1 MTSLRLVATRHAA
14 ICVAFGLA
22 AFSLAAFSL
31 ANPASAQQWA
41 PTQPIRVIIPYA
53 PGGTSDIIARTMSD
67 HVSARLGQPLTI
79 ENRGG
84 GATQIGTSAVAK
96 APADGH
102 TLLLVANTFMINPS
116 LFKTLPYDSLKDL
129 TPITYAGVTPH
140 TIVVTND
147 LPAKNLKELL
157 DLARAKP
164 GSISYG
170 SVGIGTSFHLGTEE
184 LKKLSG
190 TDMVHIPYKGMGQVL
205 MDVIPGN
212 IQMAFANTPNAAP
225 LVNEGKLRAIAVAHP
240 KRVAQLPDV
249 PTVAEQ
255 GFPGFESN
263 SGFIYFAPGGTPAV
277 MLDRLN
283 AVFVEVLNLPEVKAA
298 LTKQGVEVMATSR
311 ADTLDFIKKE
321 MKRYAEV
328 VAFSGAKA
336 E

>member
-1 MTSLRLVATRHAA
+1 MMPTSLSRRAA
-14 ICVAFGLA
+14 LSAALA
-22 AFSLAAFSL
+22 AASLAFAAPAF
-31 ANPASAQQWA
+31 AQEWK

-53 PGGTSDIIARTMSD
+53 AGGTSDIIARTMSD
-67 HVSARLGQPLTI
+67 HISARLGQPLTI

-84 GATQIGTSAVAK
+84 GATQIGTGAVAK
-96 APADGH
+96 AAPDGH
-102 TLLLVANTFMINPS
+102 TILLVANTFMINPS
-116 LFKTLPYDSLKDL
+116 LFKSLPYDSLKDL

-140 TIVVTND
+140 TIVVNND
-147 LPAKNLKELL
+147 VPAKTLKELL
-157 DLARAKP
+157 DLAKAKP
-164 GSISYG
+164 GQINYG

-190 TDMVHIPYKGMGQVL
+190 TNMVHVPYKGMGQVL
-205 MDVIPGN
+205 TDAISGN

-225 LVNEGKLRAIAVAHP
+225 LVQAGKLRAIAVAHP

-249 PTVAEQ
+249 PTVGEQ

-263 SGFIYFAPGGTPAV
+263 SGFLYFAPGGTPPAI
-277 MLDRLN
+277 LDRLN
-283 AVFVEVLNLPEVKAA
+283 AVFVEVLNLPQVKET

-311 ADTLDFIKKE
+311 ADTLDFIKRE

>member
-1 MTSLRLVATRHAA
+1 MKNLALKFAA
-14 ICVAFGLA
+14 LA
-22 AFSLAAFSL
+22 AALTVAAPALA
-31 ANPASAQQWA
+31 QWK

-53 PGGTSDIIARTMSD
+53 AGGTSDIIARTMSE
-67 HVSARLGQPLTI
+67 HVSQRLGQPFTI

-84 GATQIGTSAVAK
+84 GATQIGTGAVAK
-96 APADGH
+96 ADPDGH

-116 LFKTLPYDSLKDL
+116 LFKTLPYDSMKDL

-157 DLARAKP
+157 DLAKAKP
-164 GSISYG
+164 GSINYG

-190 TDMVHIPYKGMGQVL
+190 TNMVHVPYKGMGQVL
-205 MDVIPGN
+205 ADLIPGT
-212 IQMAFANTPNAAP
+212 IQLAFANTPNAAP
-225 LVNEGKLRAIAVAHP
+225 LVIDGKLRAIAVAHP
-240 KRVAQLPDV
+240 NRVAQLPDV

-263 SGFIYFAPGGTPAV
+263 SGFIYFAPGGTPPAI
-277 MLDRLN
+277 LDRLN
-283 AVFVEVLNLPEVKAA
+283 AVFVEVLNLPAVKEA
-298 LTKQGVEVMATSR
+298 LTKQGVEVKATTR
-311 ADTLDFIKKE
+311 AETLDFITRE

>member
-1 MTSLRLVATRHAA
+1 MTSLSLTRSAA
-14 ICVAFGLA
+14 ALAAALA
-22 AFSLAAFSL
+22 AFACAA
-31 ANPASAQQWA
+31 PASAQWK

-53 PGGTSDIIARTMSD
+53 AGGTSDIIARTMSEP
-67 HVSARLGQPLTI
+67 VSQRLGQPFTI

-84 GATQIGTSAVAK
+84 GATQIGTGAVAK
-96 APADGH
+96 ADPDGH
-102 TLLLVANTFMINPS
+102 TILLVANTFMINPS

-140 TIVVTND
+140 TVVVTND

-157 DLARAKP
+157 DLAKAKP
-164 GSISYG
+164 GTINYG
-170 SVGIGTSFHLGTEE
+170 SVGNGTSFHLGTEE

-190 TDMVHIPYKGMGQVL
+190 TNMVHVPYKGMGQVL
-205 MDVIPGN
+205 TDLIPGT

-225 LVNEGKLRAIAVAHP
+225 LVKEGKLRAIAVAHP
-240 KRVAQLPDV
+240 QRVAQLPDV

-263 SGFIYFAPGGTPAV
+263 SGFIYFAPGATPPAV
-277 MLDRLN
+277 LDRLN

-298 LTKQGVEVMATSR
+298 LTKQGVEVKATSR
-311 ADTLDFIKKE
+311 AETLDFVKKE
-321 MKRYAEV
+321 MARYADV
-328 VAFSGAKA
+328 VAFSGAKV

>member
-1 MTSLRLVATRHAA
+1 MMTTLLSRRAA
-14 ICVAFGLA
+14 LTTALA
-22 AFSLAAFSL
+22 AASLVIAA
-31 ANPASAQQWA
+31 PAFAQAWK
-41 PTQPIRVIIPYA
+41 PTQPIKVIIPYA
-53 PGGTSDIIARTMSD
+53 PGGTSDIIARSMSD
-67 HVSARLGQPLTI
+67 QVSARLGQPLTI

-96 APADGH
+96 AAPDGH
-102 TLLLVANTFMINPS
+102 TILLVGNTVSINPS
-116 LFKTLPYDSLKDL
+116 LFKSLPYDTLKDL
-129 TPITYAGVTPH
+129 APITYAGVTPH
-140 TIVVTND
+140 TIVVNND
-147 LPAKNLKELL
+147 VPARNLKELL
-157 DLARAKP
+157 DLAKAKP
-164 GSISYG
+164 GQINYG

-190 TDMVHIPYKGMGQVL
+190 TNMVHVPYKGMGQVL
-205 MDVIPGN
+205 TDAISGN

-225 LVNEGKLRAIAVAHP
+225 LVQAGKLRAIAVAHP

-249 PTVAEQ
+249 PTVGEQ

-263 SGFIYFAPGGTPAV
+263 SGFIYFAPGGTPEPV
-277 MLDRLN
+277 LDRLN
-283 AVFVEVLNLPEVKAA
+283 AVFVEVLNLPEVKEA

-311 ADTLDFIKKE
+311 ADTLDFIKRE

>member
-1 MTSLRLVATRHAA
+1 MTSIAVRFA
-14 ICVAFGLA
+14 GLA
-22 AFSLAAFSL
+22 ATLGIVAAWV
-31 ANPASAQQWA
+31 APASAQQWA

-53 PGGTSDIIARTMSD
+53 AGGTSDIIARTMSD
-67 HVSARLGQPLTI
+67 HVSQRLGQPLLL

-96 APADGH
+96 APPDGH

-116 LFKTLPYDSLKDL
+116 LFRTLPYDSLKDI

-140 TIVVTND
+140 TIVVNPD
-147 LPAKNLKELL
+147 VPAKNLKDLL
-157 DLARAKP
+157 DLAKAKP
-164 GSISYG
+164 GAINYG

-190 TDMVHIPYKGMGQVL
+190 TDMVHVPYKGMGQVL
-205 MDVIPGN
+205 TDLVSGN
-212 IQMAFANTPNAAP
+212 IQMAFA
-225 LVNEGKLRAIAVAHP
+225 HP
-240 KRVAQLPDV
+240 KRVPQLPDI
-249 PTVAEQ
+249 PTVGEQ

-263 SGFIYFAPGGTPAV
+263 SGFIYFAPGGTPPAV
-277 MLDRLN
+277 LDRLN
-283 AVFVEVLNLPEVKAA
+283 TVFVEVLNLPEVKEA
-298 LTKQGVEVMATSR
+298 LTRQGVEVMATSR
-311 ADTLDFIKKE
+311 ADTADFIRKE

>member
-1 MTSLRLVATRHAA
+1 MMPTSLSRRAA
-14 ICVAFGLA
+14 LSAALA
-22 AFSLAAFSL
+22 AASLAFAVPAF
-31 ANPASAQQWA
+31 AQEWK

-53 PGGTSDIIARTMSD
+53 AGGTSDIIARTMSD
-67 HVSARLGQPLTI
+67 HISARLGQPLTI

-84 GATQIGTSAVAK
+84 GATQIGTGAVAK
-96 APADGH
+96 AAPDGH
-102 TLLLVANTFMINPS
+102 TILLVANTFMINPS
-116 LFKTLPYDSLKDL
+116 LFKSLPYDSLKDL

-140 TIVVTND
+140 TIVVNND
-147 LPAKNLKELL
+147 VPAKTLKELL
-157 DLARAKP
+157 DLAKAKP
-164 GSISYG
+164 GQINYG

-190 TDMVHIPYKGMGQVL
+190 TNMVHVPYKGMGQVL
-205 MDVIPGN
+205 TDAISGN

-225 LVNEGKLRAIAVAHP
+225 LVQAGKLRAIAVAHP

-249 PTVAEQ
+249 PTVGEQ

-263 SGFIYFAPGGTPAV
+263 SGFLYFAPGGTPPAI
-277 MLDRLN
+277 LDRLN
-283 AVFVEVLNLPEVKAA
+283 AVFVEVLNLPQVKET

-311 ADTLDFIKKE
+311 ADTLDFIKRE

>member
-1 MTSLRLVATRHAA
+1 MTLITSHASRRATLAA
-14 ICVAFGLA
+14 LGLA
-22 AFSLAAFSL
+22 ALSFAA
-31 ANPASAQQWA
+31 PASAQQWA
-41 PTQPIRVIIPYA
+41 PTQPIKVIIPYA
-53 PGGTSDIIARTMSD
+53 AGGTSDIIARTMSD
-67 HVSARLGQPLTI
+67 HVSKRLGQPLTI

-96 APADGH
+96 AAPDGH
-102 TLLLVANTFMINPS
+102 TILLVANTFMINPS

-140 TIVVTND
+140 TIVVNND
-147 LPAKNLKELL
+147 VPAKNLKELL
-157 DLARAKP
+157 DLAKAKP
-164 GSISYG
+164 GAINYG

-190 TDMVHIPYKGMGQVL
+190 TNMVHVPYKGMGQVL
-205 MDVIPGN
+205 TDAISGN

-225 LVNEGKLRAIAVAHP
+225 LVQAGKLRAIAVAHP

-249 PTVAEQ
+249 PTVGEQ

-263 SGFIYFAPGGTPAV
+263 SGFIYFAPGGTPPAV
-277 MLDRLN
+277 LDRLN
-283 AVFVEVLNLPEVKAA
+283 AVFVEVLNLPEVKEA

>member
-1 MTSLRLVATRHAA
+1 MAMTSLSLSRSVAAL
-14 ICVAFGLA
+14 AFALA
-22 AFSLAAFSL
+22 AFACAA
-31 ANPASAQQWA
+31 PASAQWK

-53 PGGTSDIIARTMSD
+53 AGGTSDIIARTMSD
-67 HVSARLGQPLTI
+67 EVSKRLGQPFTI

-84 GATQIGTSAVAK
+84 GATQIGTGAVAK
-96 APADGH
+96 ADPDGH
-102 TLLLVANTFMINPS
+102 TILLVANTFMINPS

-140 TIVVTND
+140 TVVVTND

-157 DLARAKP
+157 DLAKAKP
-164 GSISYG
+164 GTINYG

-190 TDMVHIPYKGMGQVL
+190 TNMVHVPYKGMGQVL
-205 MDVIPGN
+205 TDLIPGT

-240 KRVAQLPDV
+240 TRVAQLPDV

-263 SGFIYFAPGGTPAV
+263 SGFIYFAPGATPPAV
-277 MLDRLN
+277 LDRLN

-298 LTKQGVEVMATSR
+298 LTRQGVEVKATSR
-311 ADTLDFIKKE
+311 AETLDFVKKE
-321 MKRYAEV
+321 MARYADV
-328 VAFSGAKA
+328 VAFSGAKV

>member
-1 MTSLRLVATRHAA
+1 MAMTSLSLSRSVAAL
-14 ICVAFGLA
+14 AFALA
-22 AFSLAAFSL
+22 AFACAA
-31 ANPASAQQWA
+31 PASAQWK

-53 PGGTSDIIARTMSD
+53 AGGTSDIIARTMSD
-67 HVSARLGQPLTI
+67 EVSKRLGQPFTI

-84 GATQIGTSAVAK
+84 GATQIGTGAVAK
-96 APADGH
+96 ADPDGH
-102 TLLLVANTFMINPS
+102 TILLVANTFMINPS

-157 DLARAKP
+157 DLAKAKP
-164 GSISYG
+164 GTINYG

-190 TDMVHIPYKGMGQVL
+190 TNMVHVPYKGMGQVL
-205 MDVIPGN
+205 TDAISGN
-212 IQMAFANTPNAAP
+212 IQVAFANTPNAAP
-225 LVNEGKLRAIAVAHP
+225 LVTAGKLRAIAVAHP
-240 KRVAQLPDV
+240 QRVPQLPDV
-249 PTVAEQ
+249 PTAGEQ

-263 SGFIYFAPGGTPAV
+263 SGFIYFAPGGTPPAV
-277 MLDRLN
+277 LDRLN
-283 AVFVEVLNLPEVKAA
+283 AVFVEVLNLPEVREA
-298 LTKQGVEVMATSR
+298 LTKQGVEVKATTR
-311 ADTLDFIKKE
+311 AETAAFIEKE